1 MNKKNVLIYTCVV
14 FALLFAVLNSNAQTL
29 TSQKTTQWHGFEKNE
44 FLFNGIP
51 AYYVKPSK
59 PLAGNPWVWRAH
71 FPDWHITMDSILL
84 QKGFYVAYINTNDQ
98 YGAPKAMMVW
108 DDFYNYLTQKLSFA
122 HKVALE
128 GVSRGGLYVYG
139 WAKRNPDKVSCIY
152 AEAPACDIKSWPG
165 GKGKGEGDENSW
177 KQLQKV
183 FDFTEKQAMDYNDN
197 PINNLDGLAAFKVP
211 VLHVISLQDKVV
223 PPSENTF
230 VLVDNYMKLG
240 GPITVYPMTRGKQE
254 LNGHHFV
261 IAHPEQWADFIF
273 KNSYPVKNPLPYQNY
288 FEVRNGLSP
297 FYEKIKSGQPV
308 TVAYLGG
315 SITYNPGWR
324 NKLSQ
329 FLQEHFPQTKFHF
342 IFAGIPSL
350 GSLPDAFRLKRNVL
364 DSGKVDLLFVEA
376 AVNDNANGTDS
387 LTQVRSLEG
396 IVRHAKKSNPD
407 MDIVFFSFADPN
419 KLEDYAKGKTPLAV
433 HNHEMI
439 AQHYQL
445 PSVNLAKEVYDK
457 IQAGEFSWEY
467 DFKDLHP
474 APYGQELYFETMK
487 SLLTNC
493 FDKADT
499 IGKDL
504 KTSKLPAP
512 LDKYN
517 FDNGSYLSVQNAQ
530 IKSGWKLI
538 PDWTPKYQVETR
550 DGFVHLPVLE
560 ATNPGAELTL
570 SFTGTAIGMA
580 IVSGP
585 DAGIVEYSVD
595 KKPFKQMD
603 LYTQWSQYLY
613 LPWYVLFSE
622 NLKNK
627 KHLLRLRIAA
637 DKNSGSKG
645 NACQVVYFLV
655 NQY

>member
-1 MNKKNVLIYTCVV
+1 MNQKNFVICSCIVV
-14 FALLFAVLNSNAQTL
+14 ALLLSAVNMNAQTI
-29 TSQKTTQWHGFEKNE
+29 TSQKTVQWHGFEKTE
-44 FLFNGIP
+44 FLFNGLP

-59 PLAGNPWVWRAH
+59 SLTGNPWVWRAH
-71 FPDWHITMDSILL
+71 FPDWHIEMDSMLL
-84 QKGFYVAYINTNDQ
+84 EKGFYIAFINTNNE

-108 DDFYNYLTQKLSFA
+108 DEFYNYLTQKLSFA

-128 GVSRGGLYVYG
+128 GVSRGGLYIYG
-139 WAKRNPDKVSCIY
+139 WAKRNPDKISCMY
-152 AEAPACDIKSWPG
+152 AEAPVCDIKSWPG

-177 KQLQKV
+177 KQLQEIYG
-183 FDFTEKQAMDYNDN
+183 FTERQAMDYNDI
-197 PINNLDGLAAFKVP
+197 PINQLDGLAAFKVP
-211 VLHVISLQDKVV
+211 VLHVISLQDKIV

-230 VLVDNYMKLG
+230 VLADNYMKLG

-254 LNGHHFV
+254 LNGHHFE
-261 IAHPEQWADFIF
+261 IAHPDWWADFIF
-273 KNSYPVKNPLPYQNY
+273 NHSYPVKNPLPYEDY
-288 FEVRNGLSP
+288 FEVRNGVAQ

-329 FLQEHFPQTKFHF
+329 FFQERFPKAKFHF
-342 IFAGIPSL
+342 IAAGIPSL
-350 GSLPDAFRLKRNVL
+350 GSLPHAFRFRRDVL

-419 KLEDYAKGKTPLAV
+419 KLQDYAEGKTPLAV

-439 AQHYQL
+439 AEHYQL
-445 PSVNLAKEVYDK
+445 PSANLAKEVYYK
-457 IQAGEFSWEY
+457 IQAGEFSWED

-474 APYGQELYFETMK
+474 APFGQELYFETMK

-493 FDKADT
+493 FEKADSM
-499 IGKDL
+499 KKKL
-504 KTSKLPAP
+504 NAYQLPAP
-512 LDKYN
+512 LDQYN
-517 FDNGSYLSVQNAQ
+517 FDNGSYLSVQNAR
-530 IKSGWKLI
+530 IKNGWKLI
-538 PDWTPKYQVETR
+538 PDWEPKYQVGTR
-550 DGFVHLPVLE
+550 DGFVHVPVLE

-585 DAGIVEYSVD
+585 DAGIVEYSID
-595 KKPFKQMD
+595 KKPFKKID
-603 LYTQWSQYLY
+603 LYTQWSQSLY
-613 LPWYVLFSE
+613 LPWYVLFEE
-622 NLKNK
+622 NLANK
-627 KHLLRLRIAA
+627 GHVLRLRIARE
-637 DKNSGSKG
+637 KNSDSKG
-645 NACQVVYFLV
+645 NTCQTVYFLV
-655 NQY
+655 NQ